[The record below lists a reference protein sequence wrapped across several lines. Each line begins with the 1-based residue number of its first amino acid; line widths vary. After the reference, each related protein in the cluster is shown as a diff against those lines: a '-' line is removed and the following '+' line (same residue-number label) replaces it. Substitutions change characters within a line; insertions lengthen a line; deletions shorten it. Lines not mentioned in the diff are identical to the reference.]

1 MRPHHK
7 CLERVSVEMSCGGRK
22 DYWIRCSHLKQEHKY
37 LSCRIAK
44 QFKTFTVLDD
54 GRIQPSSC
62 PFDAGKW

>member
-7 CLERVSVEMSCGGRK
+7 CLERVTVEMCCGGGK
-22 DYWIRCSHLKQEHKY
+22 DYWIRCSHLKQEYKY

-44 QFKTFTVLDD
+44 QFKTFHVLDD

-62 PFDAGKW
+62 PLDARFL